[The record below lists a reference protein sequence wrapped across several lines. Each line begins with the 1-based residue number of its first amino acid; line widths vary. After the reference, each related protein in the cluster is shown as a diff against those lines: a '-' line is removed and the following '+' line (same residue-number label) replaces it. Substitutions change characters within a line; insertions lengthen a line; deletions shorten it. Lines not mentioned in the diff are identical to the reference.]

1 MPVAVVAG
9 NESYV
14 ILVQLSR
21 WRFPV
26 CYMTNFPPLT
36 ISLLAQIS
44 DRELQSNYLNH
55 IDRTDEVASLLAQIE
70 DKDLALRIINL
81 ALEVDLIL
89 GSKLTSSAPLD
100 VQAIIVK
107 KIDQLKI
114 PIALKLE
121 LWHQTKSKT
130 ALPHLQSIFFLKLH
144 YQDAGYDLTESS
156 IAAIIDIDPE
166 LAIILLR
173 ESQYDSRFS
182 ARAVLLLAKIASGEA
197 IELLAGLLDKPYFT
211 SDWDGKHLAM
221 QALGEIGTDKAINK
235 IREFLEDRCH
245 WSESAYIHGLGIVAE
260 SAMVDHLVYLL
271 SQPED
276 TDDLCSDAIKALECV
291 GEKMFDCLHRALYW
305 LKFDED
311 RCYVFHEILEILFK
325 WDHERTMISLEGA
338 IQSYDPVVRGRA
350 AMVLSSSHIFITDR
364 NVVALLS
371 ALNSP
376 EQEAQLE
383 IACYIREIFDRMLN
397 GISYDKADISPELV
411 TQAIL
416 ETKPI
421 LIKNAHHPNQEIRR
435 RVIHKLFDSEPDE
448 HEVISHL
455 LDSGISLTYLE
466 NDTVEVRAVAKISK
480 TCGESALPVLLQ
492 LIDDPDLKIREAAV
506 QGIVGLGSAEIL
518 PILMEL
524 AASNELVTCLISELG
539 DLARHDPQ
547 TSVFDIFHCNQDIT
561 LKFLETAER
570 TMVENVRNRKSF
582 GRAGIFDLGKI
593 GDELAIIAL
602 KEVLAAND
610 DYDNVDDAV
619 HSLAQIGTDSAVS
632 ALLSV
637 LPGTG
642 IMFGWISSQ
651 LSRRGRLGIVPQ
663 LWLIQQQMYCFRIA
677 DSLNHIQQRENLYNP
692 DFSDIPIHHNFQP
705 DYPRLRDVLLGDIN
719 DSSKQIL
726 HKY

>member
-1 MPVAVVAG
+1 M
-9 NESYV
+9 NT
-14 ILVQLSR
+14 
-21 WRFPV
+21 
-26 CYMTNFPPLT
+26 CPPLT
-36 ISLLAQIS
+36 IPLLAQIS
-44 DRELQSNYLNH
+44 DRDLQSNYLNH
-55 IDRTDEVASLLAQIE
+55 VDRTDEVASLLAQIE

-100 VQAIIVK
+100 VQAIIVE
-107 KIDQLKI
+107 KIDQLEI
-114 PIALKLE
+114 PIALKLK
-121 LWHQTKSKT
+121 LWHQTKSKA

-156 IAAIIDIDPE
+156 IAVIIDIDPE

-182 ARAVLLLAKIASGEA
+182 ARAALLLAKIAPSEA
-197 IELLAGLLDKPYFT
+197 IKPLAGLLDKPYFNS
-211 SDWDGKHLAM
+211 SDGNHLAM
-221 QALGEIGTDKAINK
+221 QSLGEIGTDEAINK

-245 WSESAYIHGLGIVAE
+245 WSKSAYIHGLGIVAE
-260 SAMVDHLVYLL
+260 PAMIDHLVYLL

-276 TDDLCSDAIKALECV
+276 TEDLCCFAVKALECV
-291 GEKMFDCLHRALYW
+291 GERMFDCLHRALYW

-311 RCYVFHEILEILFK
+311 RCYEFYNILEILFK
-325 WDHERTMISLEGA
+325 WDHESALSALEGA
-338 IQSYDPVVRGRA
+338 IQSYDPIVRARA
-350 AMVLSSSHIFITDR
+350 AMALSSSRIFITDR

-376 EQEAQLE
+376 GMEGQLE

-448 HEVISHL
+448 QEVISNL

-466 NDTVEVRAVAKISK
+466 NDTVEVRAIAKISEAGGK
-480 TCGESALPVLLQ
+480 PALPVLLQ

-518 PILMEL
+518 PILMKL

-539 DLARHDPQ
+539 DLARNDPQ
-547 TSVFDIFHCNQDIT
+547 TSVFDIFHHNQDMTI
-561 LKFLETAER
+561 KFLETAEK
-570 TMVENVRNRKSF
+570 TMVENVQKRKSVA
-582 GRAGIFDLGKI
+582 RAGIFNLGKI
-593 GDELAIIAL
+593 GDELAVVAL
-602 KEVLAAND
+602 QEVLIAND

-619 HSLAQIGTDSAVS
+619 YSLAQIGTDLAVS
-632 ALLSV
+632 ALLSF
-637 LPGTG
+637 LPGRG
-642 IMFGWISSQ
+642 IMIGWISDQ
-651 LSRRGRLGIVPQ
+651 LHNRG
-663 LWLIQQQMYCFRIA
+663 
-677 DSLNHIQQRENLYNP
+677 
-692 DFSDIPIHHNFQP
+692 
-705 DYPRLRDVLLGDIN
+705 
-719 DSSKQIL
+719 
-726 HKY
+726 

>member
-1 MPVAVVAG
+1 M
-9 NESYV
+9 NNY
-14 ILVQLSR
+14 Q
-21 WRFPV
+21 
-26 CYMTNFPPLT
+26 PLT

-44 DRELQSNYLNH
+44 DRDLQSNYLNH
-55 IDRTDEVASLLAQIE
+55 VDRTDEVANLLTQIE

-89 GSKLTSSAPLD
+89 GSKLTRSTPLD
-100 VQAIIVK
+100 VQAIIVE
-107 KIDQLKI
+107 KIDQLEI

-121 LWHQTKSKT
+121 LWHQTKSK
-130 ALPHLQSIFFLKLH
+130 AVLPHLQSIFFLKLH
-144 YQDAGYDLTESS
+144 YQDAGYNLTESS

-182 ARAVLLLAKIASGEA
+182 ARAALLLAKIAPSEA

-221 QALGEIGTDKAINK
+221 QALGEIGTDESINK
-235 IREFLEDRCH
+235 IREFLVDRCY
-245 WSESAYIHGLGIVAE
+245 WSENAYIHGLGIIAE
-260 SAMVDHLVYLL
+260 PAMVDHLVYLL

-276 TDDLCSDAIKALECV
+276 TEDLCSYAIEALKLV
-291 GEKMFDCLHRALYW
+291 GERMFDCLHRALYW
-305 LKFDED
+305 MKFDED
-311 RCYVFHEILEILFK
+311 RTYPFDKILEILFE
-325 WDHERTMISLEGA
+325 WDHERTMASLEGA
-338 IQSYDPVVRGRA
+338 IQSYDSVVKIRA
-350 AMVLSSSHIFITDR
+350 AMALSSWEISITDR
-364 NVVALLS
+364 NLLVLLS
-371 ALNSP
+371 ALDFP
-376 EQEAQLE
+376 EMNVQLE
-383 IACYIREIFDRMLN
+383 IACCIREIIYRKQYVTGCDN
-397 GISYDKADISPELV
+397 VDISPELIA
-411 TQAIL
+411 QAIL

-421 LIKNAHHPNQEIRR
+421 LIENAHHPNQEIRS

-448 HEVISHL
+448 QEVISNL

-466 NDTVEVRAVAKISK
+466 NDTVEVRAVAKISQ
-480 TCGESALPVLLQ
+480 TGGESALTALLQ

-506 QGIVGLGSAEIL
+506 QGLVGLGSETIL
-518 PILMEL
+518 PILLEL
-524 AASNELVTCLISELG
+524 AANNELVTSLISELG

-547 TSVFDIFHCNQDIT
+547 ASVFDIFHRNQDIT
-561 LKFLETAER
+561 INFLETTER
-570 TMVENVRNRKSF
+570 TMVENVRNRKSL

-602 KEVLAAND
+602 KEVLVAND

-642 IMFGWISSQ
+642 IMFGWISNE
-651 LSRRGRLGIVPQ
+651 LGRRGRLGIIPQ
-663 LWLIQQQMYCFRIA
+663 LWLIQRQLYCPCIA
-677 DSLNHIQQRENLYNP
+677 DLLNYIQQQENLYNP
-692 DFSDIPIHHNFQP
+692 DFSDIPIHPIFQP

-719 DSSKQIL
+719 DSSKQIFP
-726 HKY
+726 KY